1 LPLCGAVD
9 MPTIIRALL
18 VTVLFG
24 AGLLTGSVVSHL
36 EVFPSQLLSPVVTR
50 ISTAYMKATNP
61 ESYALLS
68 QSLDEATNTLTTN
81 EGKTNRT
88 KTFQSKYFDIPLTV
102 PTSVFWPQEA
112 EGEMLPIMGRN
123 AHLFEGKRVLEI
135 GTGTGIVSLNAARLG
150 ASKVVSTDISPEAVA
165 AARNNAEAM
174 GFDDVMEV
182 RLVPEDDISAFSA
195 LRADEQFDIIISN
208 PPYALDLDAPAN
220 TAVVDRGD
228 LGFSIVRGLDQH
240 LAADGSAI
248 LFYGSAFYH
257 DVMVK
262 FARYSGFNVRNHASV
277 GLFPWEAETLFNS
290 YLKRLLEV
298 EGMDTKSFSFNYK
311 TDQSLRNDFLKN
323 TAISASSGRKG
334 RLFAD
339 EKGWFWYPGMMVI
352 RHPEN

>member
-1 LPLCGAVD
+1 
-9 MPTIIRALL
+9 
-18 VTVLFG
+18 
-24 AGLLTGSVVSHL
+24 
-36 EVFPSQLLSPVVTR
+36 
-50 ISTAYMKATNP
+50 
-61 ESYALLS
+61 
-68 QSLDEATNTLTTN
+68 
-81 EGKTNRT
+81 
-88 KTFQSKYFDIPLTV
+88 
-102 PTSVFWPQEA
+102 
-112 EGEMLPIMGRN
+112 
-123 AHLFEGKRVLEI
+123 
-135 GTGTGIVSLNAARLG
+135 VSLNAARLG

-195 LRADEQFDIIISN
+195 LRSDEQFDIIISN

-257 DVMVK
+257 DVMAK
-262 FARYSGFNVRNHASV
+262 FARHSGFNVRNHVSV

-298 EGMDTKSFSFNYK
+298 EGMDTNTFSFNYK

-323 TAISASSGRKG
+323 TNISASTGRKG
-334 RLFAD
+334 RLFED